1 MNKENNKLGMG
12 LGALLNTNNKKKS
25 STNKIDISKIYPN
38 KKQPR
43 KNFEEKEIKELS
55 DSIKNQGLIQPIVVR
70 ETSGNMYEIIAGERR
85 WRACQ
90 LAGLHSVNCV
100 VMSVDDK
107 SVYELAL
114 IENIQ
119 RENLNV
125 VEEAKAYKNLI
136 ESNGIKNE
144 ELSKKIG
151 KSSSHISN
159 LIRILDLDNEI
170 HQMIIDGKISMGHAR
185 ALIGVPSAVEKAKE
199 ILEEAGWKDNNGD
212 GIREKNGK
220 NLIVRHVTKGDY
232 KNRKPAEFYQAQLK
246 EVGIDA
252 VVEAMAYEAT
262 ARRYADNAYEMAR
275 LGYALFDAHDT
286 FYLPFHS
293 SQVEGGGQFNRSRV
307 IDPKIDDLISKG
319 VAETDIEKRYEIY
332 KELQMYVM
340 EQALFLPSYEVT
352 FSHVHYPYVKD
363 LKVDLLGR
371 EYFYDVYLDKK

>member
-12 LGALLNTNNKKKS
+12 LGALLNTNNKNKS

-43 KNFEEKEIKELS
+43 KNFEEKEINELS
-55 DSIKNQGLIQPIVVR
+55 ESIKNQGLIQPIVVR

-107 SVYELAL
+107 NVYELAL

-136 ESNGIKNE
+136 ELNGIKNE

-159 LIRILDLDNEI
+159 LIRLLDLEDEI

-185 ALIGVPSAVEKAKE
+185 ALIGVPNAVEKAKE
-199 ILEEAGWKDNNGD
+199 IFEKKLSVRDVEKFTSKHKQTRKKQTEKDPNIADLE
-212 GIREKNGK
+212 
-220 NLIVRHVTKGDY
+220 
-232 KNRKPAEFYQAQLK
+232 
-246 EVGIDA
+246 
-252 VVEAMAYEAT
+252 
-262 ARRYADNAYEMAR
+262 
-275 LGYALFDAHDT
+275 
-286 FYLPFHS
+286 
-293 SQVEGGGQFNRSRV
+293 
-307 IDPKIDDLISKG
+307 
-319 VAETDIEKRYEIY
+319 
-332 KELQMYVM
+332 KELSDKIGLKT
-340 EQALFLPSYEVT
+340 EIE
-352 FSHVHYPYVKD
+352 FSDNGSSGSLKLYYSD
-363 LKVDLLGR
+363 LNQ
-371 EYFYDVYLDKK
+371 LDEIMKRLKK

>member
-12 LGALLNTNNKKKS
+12 LGALLNTNNQNKNI
-25 STNKIDISKIYPN
+25 TNKIDISKIYPN

-55 DSIKNQGLIQPIVVR
+55 ESIKNQGLIQPIVVR
-70 ETSGNMYEIIAGERR
+70 ETSGGMYEIIAGERR

-107 SVYELAL
+107 NVYELAL

-159 LIRILDLDNEI
+159 LIRILDLDDEI

-185 ALIGVPSAVEKAKE
+185 ALIGVPNAVEKAKE
-199 ILEEAGWKDNNGD
+199 IFEKKLSVRDVEKSTSKHKQTRKKQTEKDPNIADLE
-212 GIREKNGK
+212 
-220 NLIVRHVTKGDY
+220 
-232 KNRKPAEFYQAQLK
+232 
-246 EVGIDA
+246 
-252 VVEAMAYEAT
+252 
-262 ARRYADNAYEMAR
+262 
-275 LGYALFDAHDT
+275 
-286 FYLPFHS
+286 
-293 SQVEGGGQFNRSRV
+293 
-307 IDPKIDDLISKG
+307 
-319 VAETDIEKRYEIY
+319 
-332 KELQMYVM
+332 KELSDKIGLKTEIEFNDNGSSGSLKLYY
-340 EQALFLPSYEVT
+340 S
-352 FSHVHYPYVKD
+352 D
-363 LKVDLLGR
+363 LNQ
-371 EYFYDVYLDKK
+371 LDEIMKRLKK